1 MLQPDRSSVRTP
13 AVAAALIAVA
23 TVAAYHGCFTGGFI
37 LDDLSSVTLNPSI
50 RQLWPL
56 TSPPPGTVTGGR
68 PVANFTFALN
78 YALSGLDVWSYHATN
93 LLVHVLAA
101 LTLFGVVRRTLT
113 QPILKAR
120 FSAIALPLA
129 AAAALLWAVHPLQ
142 TATVDYV
149 SQRTEQ
155 LMALFYLL
163 TFYAFIRGT
172 ENSPRLWHPLAVVAC
187 TLGMAS
193 KEVMATAPVL
203 ILLYDRT
210 FVAGNFLTALRQ
222 RWRLYAALASTWLL
236 LAWLVLG
243 SHLDQRGAGF
253 NLGVSPTDYALTE
266 TRVLLHY
273 LLLSLWPHPLVFDYG
288 WDFARLLAD
297 VWPFVVTL
305 TALATATLWAL
316 WRRPAIGFLVCWF
329 FVIQL
334 PTSSFVPI
342 SEQPMAESRVYLP
355 LAAVAVALTAALFA
369 YVRPRAILI
378 CGCVACLF
386 VGLTARRTL
395 DYHSDLSIWS
405 DTVTKKP
412 ANARA
417 HRALGDALLVLNRTD
432 AAIASFATAVR
443 LKPDYTQ
450 AHYNLGN
457 AYLARGDRP
466 AAIASFGTALRQNPQ
481 HAKAH
486 NNLANALLAEKRP
499 ADAIP
504 HYETALRLVPDFAE
518 ARRNLAIAYS
528 DLGAAQLRS
537 GSTAAAITAFRSAV
551 RIAPDSSDAWHNLSR
566 ALLDQ
571 NDAPAAIVAA
581 QNAVRL
587 RADFPAAHI
596 NLGNAFFQAGDF
608 TAAATAYQS
617 ALRLSPTN
625 AEAHNNLGVI
635 FLRAGRHAEA
645 RAEFSTALRLRPDY
659 PDARANLAATPAPST
674 P

>member
-1 MLQPDRSSVRTP
+1 MRTP

-23 TVAAYHGCFTGGFI
+23 TVAAYHGSFSGGFI

-78 YALSGLDVWSYHATN
+78 YAMSGLDVWSYHATN

-113 QPILKAR
+113 QPTLHTR
-120 FSAIALPLA
+120 FGAIALPIA

-163 TFYAFIRGT
+163 SLYAFIRGT
-172 ENSPRLWHPLAVVAC
+172 ENSPRIWHPLAVAAC
-187 TLGMAS
+187 ALGMAS

-210 FVAGNFLTALRQ
+210 FVAGNFRTALRR
-222 RWRLYAALASTWLL
+222 RWPLYTALASTWLL

-253 NLGVSPTDYALTE
+253 NLGVSPADYALTE

-273 LLLSLWPHPLVFDYG
+273 LWLSLWPHPLVFDYG
-288 WDFARLLAD
+288 WDFARRLAD
-297 VWPFVVTL
+297 VWPFAVAL
-305 TALATATLWAL
+305 TALATAILWAL
-316 WRRPAIGFLVCWF
+316 WRRPMIGFLACWF
-329 FVIQL
+329 FVIL
-334 PTSSFVPI
+334 IPTSSFVPI

-355 LAAVAVALTAALFA
+355 LAAVTVTLAVALFTFL
-369 YVRPRAILI
+369 RPRALLLG
-378 CGCVACLF
+378 GCVACVF

-405 DTVTKKP
+405 DTVSKKP

-417 HRALGDALLVLNRTD
+417 HRALGDALLATSRTD
-432 AAIASFATAVR
+432 DAIASFKSAVR

-466 AAIASFGTALRQNPQ
+466 AAIASFETALRLNPQ

-486 NNLANALLAEKRP
+486 NNLGNALLAEKRP
-499 ADAIP
+499 ADAIA
-504 HYETALRLVPDFAE
+504 HYETALRLIPDFAE
-518 ARRNLAIAYS
+518 ARRNLAIAHS
-528 DLGAAQLRS
+528 DRGAAQLRS
-537 GSTAAAITAFRSAV
+537 GSIADAIASFRSAV
-551 RIAPDSSDAWHNLSR
+551 RLDPDSPDAWHNLSR

-571 NDAPAAIVAA
+571 NDAPAAIIAA

-587 RADFPAAHI
+587 RADLPDAHI
-596 NLGNAFFQAGDF
+596 NLGNAFFQTGDF
-608 TAAATAYQS
+608 AAAASSYQN
-617 ALRLSPTN
+617 ALRLNPAN

-635 FLRAGRHAEA
+635 LLRAGRHAEA
-645 RAEFSTALRLRPDY
+645 RAAFSTALRLRPDY
-659 PDARANLAATPAPST
+659 PDARANLAATPEPST